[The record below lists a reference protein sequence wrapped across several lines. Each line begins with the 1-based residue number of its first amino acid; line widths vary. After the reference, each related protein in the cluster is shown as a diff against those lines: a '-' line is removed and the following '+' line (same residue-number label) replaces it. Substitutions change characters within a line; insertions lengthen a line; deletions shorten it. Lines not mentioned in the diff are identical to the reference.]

1 MTYELYYCTCDE
13 VVHDELVHGRPGRAL
28 QSGGR
33 PGRGGHDPRH
43 LQQRGSKENRG
54 WRSRLN
60 RSSWAFGVNLR
71 WLQGQSNGQIISYLE
86 DTVCAF
92 A

>member
-1 MTYELYYCTCDE
+1 MMSLFMAVLGGPCS
-13 VVHDELVHGRPGRAL
+13 PG
-28 QSGGR
+28 GGR
-33 PGRGGHDPRH
+33 EGADMIDVRH
-43 LQQRGSKENRG
+43 LEQRRSKENRG